1 MSKTQIISTTQI
13 DTTNPTAIKS
23 QLANFIQKYA
33 AATIEYSY
41 EICTDGTVY
50 TLCGNEIAV
59 DPSIIGI
66 EKLVGA
72 IGIHNHPPKDDGT
85 ANDSF
90 SQNDLEFCCAYKQGK
105 QYMVS
110 VDRRNAFEFTK
121 FYTEYEIAAVW
132 KEARMLLWNKSK
144 NERRTNWKNY
154 NEQEEILKILNH
166 NLKGFAFYENF

>member
-1 MSKTQIISTTQI
+1 
-13 DTTNPTAIKS
+13 
-23 QLANFIQKYA
+23 
-33 AATIEYSY
+33 
-41 EICTDGTVY
+41 
-50 TLCGNEIAV
+50 
-59 DPSIIGI
+59 
-66 EKLVGA
+66 
-72 IGIHNHPPKDDGT
+72 
-85 ANDSF
+85 
-90 SQNDLEFCCAYKQGK
+90 QGK